1 MRIKFNLKVIEMEKK
16 LFSILLERGTEVKI
30 PASLDQN
37 FLPASFKYYDSII
50 GIVKLNFTAQSK
62 DFSKLKKS
70 ISYAFDQRFHANSF
84 FFKKSGEAGG
94 GKLKATHSIRKKDNK
109 FDFINSFHTMQV

>member
-1 MRIKFNLKVIEMEKK
+1 MISGPMRIKFNLKVIEMEKE
-16 LFSILLERGTEVKI
+16 LFSLLLERGTEVKI

-70 ISYAFDQRFHANSF
+70 ISYAFDQRFQAKSF
-84 FFKKSGEAGG
+84 FS
-94 GKLKATHSIRKKDNK
+94 
-109 FDFINSFHTMQV
+109 